1 MNRHIDQDALQF
13 AACILVC
20 VPIGVL
26 IWIAV
31 VMFLI
36 SRGHA

>member
-13 AACILVC
+13 AACILIA
-20 VPIGVL
+20 VPLGAV

-36 SRGHA
+36 SKGHA